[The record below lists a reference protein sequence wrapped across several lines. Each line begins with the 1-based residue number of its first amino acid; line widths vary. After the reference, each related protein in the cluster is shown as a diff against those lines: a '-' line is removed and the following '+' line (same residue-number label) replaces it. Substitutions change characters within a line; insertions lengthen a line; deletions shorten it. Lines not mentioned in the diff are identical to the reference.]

1 MTSRRSRIVLADQQ
15 HLFRQSL
22 AQHLRSAGHVIV
34 NEVDTLESLDR
45 CMIDT
50 EPDIIMLDRYLPGG
64 DAFEYVHMLNTLQ
77 PQTSVLLL
85 VAYEHEALELQG
97 QAFLAGASGC
107 LSKELQSTAYVQAVR
122 RLQDGQLLF
131 PAEVLRRA
139 ARPPAISGPVASL
152 SELTS
157 RELEILQLIAEG
169 LGNREIAAR
178 LDITY
183 NTAMKHVS
191 NILAKLK
198 VSNRMEA
205 GLLFLRHTADGTLS
219 GVVRPPRLR

>member
-1 MTSRRSRIVLADQQ
+1 MASRRARIVLADQQ
-15 HLFRQSL
+15 HLFRQGL
-22 AQHLRSAGHVIV
+22 AQLLRNAGHVV
-34 NEVDTLESLDR
+34 VGEADTLESLDR

-50 EPDIIMLDRYLPGG
+50 EPEIVMLDRYLPGG
-64 DAFEYVHMLNTLQ
+64 DVFEYVHMLHTLQ

-85 VAYEHEALELQG
+85 VAYEHEVQELQG
-97 QAFLAGASGC
+97 QAFLTGASGC
-107 LSKELQSTAYVQAVR
+107 LSKELQSPAYLQAVR
-122 RLQDGQLLF
+122 RMQDGQLLF

-139 ARPPAISGPVASL
+139 ARPQTISGPIASL

-178 LDITY
+178 LDISY

-205 GLLFLRHTADGTLS
+205 GLLFLRHTADGTLP
-219 GVVRPPRLR
+219 GVARQTRLR

>member
-1 MTSRRSRIVLADQQ
+1 MSSRRARIVLADQQ
-15 HLFRQSL
+15 HLFRQNL
-22 AQHLRSAGHVIV
+22 AHHLRGAGHIIV
-34 NEVDTLESLDR
+34 GEADSLESLDR

-50 EPDIIMLDRYLPGG
+50 EPDIVILDRYLPGG
-64 DAFEYVHMLNTLQ
+64 DVFEYIHMLNTLQ
-77 PQTSVLLL
+77 PQTAVLLL
-85 VAYEHEALELQG
+85 AAYEHEALELQG
-97 QAFLAGASGC
+97 QAFLSGASGC
-107 LSKELQSTAYVQAVR
+107 LSKELQATAYLHAVR

-205 GLLFLRHTADGTLS
+205 GLLFLRHTADGTAP
-219 GVVRPPRLR
+219 GVARQQRLR

>member
-1 MTSRRSRIVLADQQ
+1 MASRRARIVLADQQ

-22 AQHLRSAGHVIV
+22 AHHLRSAGHVV
-34 NEVDTLESLDR
+34 VGEADSLESLDR
-45 CMIDT
+45 CMIDA
-50 EPDIIMLDRYLPGG
+50 EPEIIIMDRYLPGG
-64 DAFEYVHMLNTLQ
+64 DVFEYVHMLNTLQ
-77 PQTSVLLL
+77 PQTAILLL
-85 VAYEHEALELQG
+85 TAYEHEALELQS

-107 LSKELQSTAYVQAVR
+107 LSKELEAATYLHAVQ
-122 RLQDGQLLF
+122 RLQEGQLLF

-205 GLLFLRHTADGTLS
+205 GLLFLRHTAEGTAP
-219 GVVRPPRLR
+219 GIARQQRLR

>member
-1 MTSRRSRIVLADQQ
+1 MASQRARIVLADQQ

-22 AQHLRSAGHVIV
+22 AQHLRSGGHAVV
-34 NEVDTLESLDR
+34 GAADSLGDLDR
-45 CMIDT
+45 CLIDT
-50 EPDIIMLDRYLPGG
+50 EPEIIILDRYLPGG
-64 DAFEYVHMLNTLQ
+64 DVFEYIHMLNTLQ
-77 PQTSVLLL
+77 PQAAVLLL
-85 VAYEHEALELQG
+85 VAYEHEAAGLQG

-107 LSKELQSTAYVQAVR
+107 MSKELPAIAYLNAIR

-139 ARPPAISGPVASL
+139 ARPPSISGPVASL

-205 GLLFLRHTADGTLS
+205 GLLFLRHASDGTLPN
-219 GVVRPPRLR
+219 VARQQRFR

>member
-1 MTSRRSRIVLADQQ
+1 MASRRARIVLADQQ

-22 AQHLRSAGHVIV
+22 AQLLRSAGHVIV
-34 NEVDTLESLDR
+34 GEADSLDSLDR

-50 EPDIIMLDRYLPGG
+50 EPEIIMLDRYLPGG
-64 DAFEYVHMLNTLQ
+64 DVFEYVHMLNTLQ
-77 PQTSVLLL
+77 PQTAILLL
-85 VAYEHEALELQG
+85 AAYEHEALELQG

-107 LSKELQSTAYVQAVR
+107 LSKDLQATAYMNAVR

-139 ARPPAISGPVASL
+139 ARPPAISGPVANL

-178 LDITY
+178 LDISY

-205 GLLFLRHTADGTLS
+205 GLLFLRHTSDGTLP
-219 GVVRPPRLR
+219 GIARQTRLR